1 MALTKIKINDVA
13 ATPIPVPGQRR
24 AEQGNVMR
32 RTLSLAMLISLVTAS
47 PAAQAL
53 GLADPRVQSS
63 LNEPLEARV
72 DITDLR
78 GLDPTLLKV
87 RLADEAAFEQA
98 GLPRSTLAESVQM
111 ALERGAGGLQLV
123 LTTERVIREPYLDLL
138 VTLYWPN
145 GQQRGQ
151 ITLLFDP
158 PGYASAPALID
169 NAPMSASP
177 RQPQID
183 AAPLVSQRQEAVPAI
198 SSSDPTASSSVR
210 VHSGDTLWELA
221 RRVRPG
227 DDVSIEQVM
236 LALLQ
241 ANPDAF
247 PDGNING
254 LRAGAVL
261 AVPSRQAMLA
271 STAAEAASR
280 VQAQNRAWRSD
291 DNAQRS
297 VAARPETNVT
307 PEPPRPRSQPAEAP
321 SDAGP
326 RLTLLSD
333 ADLAAERAAR
343 MAGTPDTPSAESVSE
358 RRLDRLAAQWQASRE
373 ALASSREARERLEKE
388 IATLRQDVA
397 ELREML
403 TATPDP
409 AEPVPVTE
417 PEPVT
422 ARAAA
427 APAGPSLSALSASGG
442 SAGDAQDSGVWRM
455 LSDNLLAIAGMAIA
469 LLLSLWVV
477 VRRRNADG
485 RGHAGVSFPLG
496 AGGIAGGEAVSP
508 AMASTPVVSPASSQP
523 ATSRADESLDDA
535 PQASTPQAGVPRTE
549 AINEADVFIAYGRY
563 DRARE
568 LLRQSL
574 DNDPER
580 HDLRLKLLSVHVELG
595 EREEAEREAARLEA
609 LDEPDNQR
617 YRHEARQLMH
627 RFGGTDAYGCE
638 DADDGDCDVSG
649 GATAVVS
656 TAEPQAQEENDTQ
669 ASGSDALDDDT
680 APVGEADTTS
690 EGYIEYEPPYLDPIA
705 ADDSARKHDRHHAA
719 LSQPGIDYPGS
730 LASVDDDADGL
741 EASIVT
747 SEEIPSRSAHIEH
760 DWEIEEVA
768 FEPLNLDNEPST
780 VGASQA
786 SPEQLLDRARERLD
800 EGEQDA
806 ARDLLH
812 DLLEHNDTHV
822 VEEARL
828 IIERHNLY

>member
-1 MALTKIKINDVA
+1 
-13 ATPIPVPGQRR
+13 
-24 AEQGNVMR
+24 MR

-183 AAPLVSQRQEAVPAI
+183 AVPLVSQRQEAVPAI
-198 SSSDPTASSSVR
+198 SSSDSTASSSVR
-210 VHSGDTLWELA
+210 VHSGDTLWGLA

-227 DDVSIEQVM
+227 EDVSIEQVM

-261 AVPSRQAMLA
+261 AVPPRQAMSA
-271 STAAEAASR
+271 STAAEATSR

-291 DNAQRS
+291 DSAQRS
-297 VAARPETNVT
+297 VAAQPETNVT
-307 PEPPRPRSQPAEAP
+307 PEPSLPESQPAEAP

-343 MAGTPDTPSAESVSE
+343 MAGTPDTPPTESVPD
-358 RRLDRLAAQWQASRE
+358 RRLDQLTAQWQASRE

-403 TATPDP
+403 LAAAPDP
-409 AEPVPVTE
+409 AEPEPVPVTE

-427 APAGPSLSALSASGG
+427 APAGPSLSALPASGG
-442 SAGDAQDSGVWRM
+442 SAGDAEDRGVWRI
-455 LSDNLLAIAGMAIA
+455 LSDNLLAIAALAIA

-496 AGGIAGGEAVSP
+496 AGSIAGGEVVSP
-508 AMASTPVVSPASSQP
+508 ATASAPVASPASSQP
-523 ATSRADESLDDA
+523 ATSRADELPSAA
-535 PQASTPQAGVPRTE
+535 PQADVPRASAPQTE
-549 AINEADVFIAYGRY
+549 TETINEADVFIAYGRY

-574 DNDPER
+574 DSDPER

-595 EREEAEREAARLEA
+595 EREEAECEAARLEA

-617 YRHEARQLMH
+617 YRQEARQLMH
-627 RFGGTDAYGCE
+627 RFGGTYGCE

-649 GATAVVS
+649 GAVDS
-656 TAEPQAQEENDTQ
+656 TAEPQAPEEDDTQ
-669 ASGSDALDDDT
+669 ASCSDALDDDP
-680 APVGEADTTS
+680 APVGGTNTTS
-690 EGYIEYEPPYLDPIA
+690 EGYIEYEPPYLDPIT
-705 ADDSARKHDRHHAA
+705 ADDSARKHDKHHAA
-719 LSQPGIDYPGS
+719 LHQPGIDYPGS
-730 LASVDDDADGL
+730 LASVDDDADEL
-741 EASIVT
+741 EVSIAV
-747 SEEIPSRSAHIEH
+747 SEEIPPRSATIEH

-812 DLLEHNDTHV
+812 GLLEHNDTHV